1 MELAV
6 LPPPGLPLRREAGEV
21 GEKKEKEEEK
31 EASFRAP
38 EQFKLSKLAT
48 DSKQWWL
55 CQEIATADKSWLK
68 NLPSPP
74 NFYPLV
80 PVTLRHHA
88 KKEENKLCT

>member
-1 MELAV
+1 MV
-6 LPPPGLPLRREAGEV
+6 LPIWDWWSSFFQASP
-21 GEKKEKEEEK
+21 KKNSGGGRKK

-38 EQFKLSKLAT
+38 ERFKPNQLAL

-55 CQEIATADKSWLK
+55 CQEIATANKSWLK

-88 KKEENKLCT
+88 KKEENELCI